1 MDISEVR
8 KQLDECDSE
17 IVKLFEKRMQLSE
30 EVAAAKLESGKGVL
44 DKDREK
50 AKLAKVSAMV
60 NGELNEEGVRELFR
74 LLMSMSKKLQYKML
88 LESGRHINLP
98 FIPVDDIRT
107 GSPRVVFQGDEG
119 AYSQLAMKKYFGDDV
134 DCIHVPSFRAAMSVI
149 SEGSADYAVLP
160 IENSTAGIVSEIY
173 DLLAE
178 YENYIVAEQVIKI
191 EHCLMGVKGAEMS
204 DIKTV
209 FSHPQSLMQSARFLE
224 KFDWKQISM
233 PNNAFA
239 AKKVATDGDKSQ
251 AAVASSLAA
260 EIYGLDILEKGINSE
275 DNNSTR
281 FIIVTNRKVYRK
293 DAGKISLCF
302 EVPHESGS
310 LYHCLGHFIFN
321 GLNIS
326 KIESRPIEGRTW
338 EYRFFLDFDGNLSD
352 PSVRCALTGLREE
365 AKYLRVLGNY

>member
-60 NGELNEEGVRELFR
+60 SGELNEEGVRELFR
-74 LLMSMSKKLQYKML
+74 LLMSMSKKLQYKKL

-160 IENSTAGIVSEIY
+160 IENSTAGFVSEIY

-178 YENYIVAEQVIKI
+178 YENYIAAEQVIKI
-191 EHCLMGVKGAEMS
+191 EHCLMGVKGAGMS

-224 KFDWKQISM
+224 KYDWKQISM

-239 AKKVATDGDKSQ
+239 AKKVANDGDKSQ

-260 EIYGLDILEKGINSE
+260 EIYGLDILERGINSE

-281 FIIVTNRKVYRK
+281 FIIVTNRKIYRK

>member
-1 MDISEVR
+1 MDLSEIR
-8 KQLDECDSE
+8 KQLDECDGE

-30 EVAAAKLESGKGVL
+30 EVAASKLESGKGVL

-50 AKLAKVSAMV
+50 EKLAKVSSMV
-60 NGELNEEGVRELFR
+60 SGELNEEGVKELFR
-74 LLMSMSKKLQYKML
+74 LLMSMSRKLQYKKL
-88 LESGRHINLP
+88 LESGRHISIP
-98 FIPVDDIRT
+98 FVPVDDIAE

-134 DCIHVPSFRAAMSVI
+134 DCIHVPTFRAAMTTI

-178 YENYIVAEQVIKI
+178 YENYIVGEQIIKI
-191 EHCLMGVKGAEMS
+191 EHCLMGVKGAEIS
-204 DIKTV
+204 GIKTV

-224 KFDWKQISM
+224 KHDWKLISM

-239 AKKVATDGDKSQ
+239 ARKVSSDGDKSQ

-260 EIYGLDILEKGINSE
+260 EIYGLDILERGINSE

-302 EVPHESGS
+302 ELPHESGA
-310 LYHCLGHFIFN
+310 LYNCLGHFIFN
-321 GLNIS
+321 GLNIT

>member
-17 IVKLFEKRMQLSE
+17 IVKLFEKRMELSE

-44 DKDREK
+44 DKDRER

-60 NGELNEEGVRELFR
+60 SGELNEEGVRELFR
-74 LLMSMSKKLQYKML
+74 LLMSMSKKLQYKKL
-88 LESGRHINLP
+88 LESGRHINIP

-119 AYSQLAMKKYFGDDV
+119 AYSQLAMKKYFGDGV

-178 YENYIVAEQVIKI
+178 YENYIVAEQVIQI
-191 EHCLMGVKGAEMS
+191 EHCLMGVKGADIS

-224 KFDWKQISM
+224 KYDWKQISM

-281 FIIVTNRKVYRK
+281 FIIVTNQKVFRK
-293 DAGKISLCF
+293 DASKISLCF

>member
-1 MDISEVR
+1 MDLSEIR
-8 KQLDECDSE
+8 LQLDECDKE
-17 IVKLFEKRMQLSE
+17 LVALYEKRMKLSE
-30 EVAAAKLESGKGVL
+30 EVAKTKLESGKAVL

-50 AKLAKVSAMV
+50 IKLASVASCVENK
-60 NGELNEEGVRELFR
+60 EYEGGAKEMFK
-74 LLMSMSKKLQYKML
+74 LLMSMSRKLQYKKL
-88 LESGRHINLP
+88 LESGRHINIP
-98 FIPVDDIRT
+98 FIPVGDIRE

-119 AYSQLAMKKYFGDDV
+119 AYSQLAMKKFFGEDV
-134 DCIHVPSFRAAMSVI
+134 DSIHVPTFRAAMCAI

-178 YENYIVAEQVIKI
+178 YENYIVGEQVLKI
-191 EHCLMGVKGAEMS
+191 EHCLMGVKGAKIE

-209 FSHPQSLMQSARFLE
+209 FSHPQSLMQSARYLDE
-224 KFDWKQISM
+224 RDWKQISM

-239 AKKVATDGDKSQ
+239 ANKVAKEGDKSQ
-251 AAVASSLAA
+251 AAIASELAA
-260 EIYGLDILEKGINSE
+260 SVYGLDILEKGVNSAE
-275 DNNSTR
+275 NNSTR
-281 FIIVTNRKVYRK
+281 FIIITGQKVYRENA
-293 DAGKISLCF
+293 DKISICF
-302 EVPHESGS
+302 EVTHESGS
-310 LYHCLGHFIFN
+310 LYNCLGHFIFN
-321 GLNIS
+321 GLNIT

>member
-60 NGELNEEGVRELFR
+60 SGELNEEGVKELFR
-74 LLMSMSKKLQYKML
+74 LLMSMSKKLQYKKL

-224 KFDWKQISM
+224 KYDWKQISM

-239 AKKVATDGDKSQ
+239 AKKVATDEDKSQ

-281 FIIVTNRKVYRK
+281 FIIVTNQKVYRK

>member
-60 NGELNEEGVRELFR
+60 SGELNEEGVRELFR
-74 LLMSMSKKLQYKML
+74 LLMSMSKKLQYKKL
-88 LESGRHINLP
+88 LESGRHINIP

-160 IENSTAGIVSEIY
+160 IENSTAGIVSERY

-178 YENYIVAEQVIKI
+178 YENYIVAEEVIQI
-191 EHCLMGVKGAEMS
+191 EHCLMGVKGADIS

-224 KFDWKQISM
+224 KYDWKQISM

-239 AKKVATDGDKSQ
+239 AKKVATDGDKTQ

-281 FIIVTNRKVYRK
+281 FIIVTNQKVFRK
-293 DAGKISLCF
+293 DASKISLCF